1 MAKEFN
7 TSVTCDPELH
17 YMVDTTKKMKVFERL
32 IEKKSYF
39 TISRARQFG
48 KSTSLNWILH
58 NMSDRYLV
66 IPASFETFSDDSWTD
81 VDSFCRYFC
90 EKIIKAARKIK
101 NDSLRQYWSDVK
113 QLTKIDFDILSDK
126 ITDFCEECGE
136 KVVLLIDE
144 VDKATNNSVFVNFL
158 GMLRN
163 LYLDRTAVGDDNI
176 TFWSVVLAG
185 VYDVKN
191 LKVKIRPE
199 EEHQYNSP
207 WNVAADYKLDM
218 TFNPQEISTMLVDYE
233 NDYHLGFN
241 IKEISEEIYK
251 YTSGYPVLVS
261 RICKEIDENFDK
273 DWTKEGVLKAAN
285 SVIKDNDARL
295 FKDITKN
302 IETYPDLKKMLR
314 AISME
319 NFKINYYA
327 DIFPVEMARSFAY
340 IRPDKNSGAI
350 IHNLIF
356 QQRINNYFIAE
367 SQFNLIA
374 SNAGPSIYTDK
385 NGDLNMPL
393 IISRFADIMKHR
405 KDTKQKSNDDGQM
418 TFIEREG
425 RFMFLCFLK
434 PIINGSGFYYSEP
447 ENDDGSRM
455 DLVVT
460 YNHKEY
466 IIELKI
472 WHGTEYEISGRDQLS
487 EYLDARSQSEGY
499 LVTFSFLKEK
509 TVQEKPE
516 WIEHNGKRIFEAVI
530 DCGRGE

>member
-32 IEKKSYF
+32 IDKKKYF
-39 TISRARQFG
+39 TITRARQFG
-48 KSTSLNWILH
+48 KSTSLNWIYDNL
-58 NMSDRYLV
+58 SDRYLV
-66 IPASFETFSDDSWTD
+66 VPASFELFSENDWNDDNA
-81 VDSFCRYFC
+81 FCKYFC
-90 EKIIKAARKIK
+90 TKMIKPLSQISDYKSFWVEVSKIEKI
-101 NDSLRQYWSDVK
+101 N
-113 QLTKIDFDILSDK
+113 FDILASK
-126 ITDFCEECGE
+126 ITEFCKSIGK
-136 KVVLLIDE
+136 KVVLTIDE
-144 VDKATNNSVFVNFL
+144 VDKASYNEVFVRFL

-163 LYLDRTAVGDDNI
+163 MYIFREKFKVYDY
-176 TFWSVVLAG
+176 TFWSVILAG

-191 LKVKIRPE
+191 LKLKIRPE
-199 EEHQYNSP
+199 EEHQFNSP
-207 WNVAADYKLDM
+207 WNVAAEYDLDM
-218 TFNPQEISTMLVDYE
+218 TFNPQEISTMLADYE
-233 NDYHLGFN
+233 NENHIGFD

-261 RICKEIDENFDK
+261 RVCKEIDEKFDRN
-273 DWTKEGVLKAAN
+273 WTKDGVLQAVN
-285 SVIKDNDARL
+285 SIIKDNRL
-295 FKDITKN
+295 TLFSDITKN

-367 SQFNLIA
+367 SQLNSIT
-374 SNAGPSIYTDK
+374 SNAGPSVYSDK

-393 IISRFADIMKHR
+393 IISRFADIMCRR
-405 KDTKQKSNDDGQM
+405 KETKQKAEDGGQK

-425 RFMFLCFLK
+425 RFMFICFLK

-487 EYLDARSQSEGY
+487 EYLDARCQSEGY

>member
-1 MAKEFN
+1 
-7 TSVTCDPELH
+7 
-17 YMVDTTKKMKVFERL
+17 
-32 IEKKSYF
+32 
-39 TISRARQFG
+39 
-48 KSTSLNWILH
+48 
-58 NMSDRYLV
+58 
-66 IPASFETFSDDSWTD
+66 
-81 VDSFCRYFC
+81 
-90 EKIIKAARKIK
+90 
-101 NDSLRQYWSDVK
+101 
-113 QLTKIDFDILSDK
+113 
-126 ITDFCEECGE
+126 
-136 KVVLLIDE
+136 
-144 VDKATNNSVFVNFL
+144 
-158 GMLRN
+158 
-163 LYLDRTAVGDDNI
+163 
-176 TFWSVVLAG
+176 
-185 VYDVKN
+185 
-191 LKVKIRPE
+191 
-199 EEHQYNSP
+199 
-207 WNVAADYKLDM
+207 
-218 TFNPQEISTMLVDYE
+218 
-233 NDYHLGFN
+233 
-241 IKEISEEIYK
+241 
-251 YTSGYPVLVS
+251 
-261 RICKEIDENFDK
+261 
-273 DWTKEGVLKAAN
+273 
-285 SVIKDNDARL
+285 
-295 FKDITKN
+295 
-302 IETYPDLKKMLR
+302 MLR

-367 SQFNLIA
+367 SQLNSIS
-374 SNAGPSIYTDK
+374 SNAGPSVYSDK

-393 IISRFADIMKHR
+393 IISRFADIMSRR
-405 KDTKQKSNDDGQM
+405 KETKQKTEDGGQK

-425 RFMFLCFLK
+425 RFMFICFLK

-487 EYLDARSQSEGY
+487 EYLDARCKSEGY